1 MSQVVTRADS
11 YVSLGMGRPCRFL
24 LRLAEGSSAAS
35 LVSTPSRPRTP
46 TEMGRRFDKKG
57 KARRKDA
64 RESDAALRVGY
75 LWAASHALAVR
86 APAVSASYVRV
97 IRQVG
102 RRVTLGLDAL
112 SVKRWACK
120 RCASLLL
127 PGAGA
132 RVRIAPRRERH
143 VVVSCGTCGA
153 VRRYMARP
161 VRDVPPAV
169 IGDGAEAEV
178 GLGAEE
184 AAGKVAGKRV
194 KGGSGEKT
202 GRRGKRSNSGG
213 GKGASNPS
221 ENAS

>member
-1 MSQVVTRADS
+1 
-11 YVSLGMGRPCRFL
+11 
-24 LRLAEGSSAAS
+24 
-35 LVSTPSRPRTP
+35 
-46 TEMGRRFDKKG
+46 MGRRFDKKG
-57 KARRKDA
+57 KARRKDV
-64 RESDAALRVGY
+64 RQSDAALRAGY

-120 RCASLLL
+120 RCAALLL

-143 VVVSCGTCGA
+143 VVVGCGTCGA

-161 VRDVPPAV
+161 PRDAPAAAAV
-169 IGDGAEAEV
+169 ESEGGAAAVEGAAAAE
-178 GLGAEE
+178 GAAATDAVVE
-184 AAGKVAGKRV
+184 AATRAGKR
-194 KGGSGEKT
+194 GGSEIPA
-202 GRRGKRSNSGG
+202 RRPGGKRSARIQP
-213 GKGASNPS
+213 KV
-221 ENAS
+221 